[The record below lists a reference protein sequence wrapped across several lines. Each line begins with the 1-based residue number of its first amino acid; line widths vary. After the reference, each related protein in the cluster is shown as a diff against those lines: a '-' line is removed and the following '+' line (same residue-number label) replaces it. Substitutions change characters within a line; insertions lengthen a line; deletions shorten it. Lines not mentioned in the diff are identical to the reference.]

1 MRDFLRIPTLTLLL
15 YQKYVKDTLEVP
27 PIAVF
32 HNTLFSRKKELLLV
46 SFLRWPSYQ
55 SPNLTSLNANFL
67 QQAVEKSL
75 LGGCAKGAKREE
87 RFAPP
92 SRGLPGIVGHPR
104 GVSPWESGV
113 LEFSNTPLK
122 YTPNRKF
129 KHCIFLVGLWV
140 QVQSVGRS
148 KGAKR

>member
-1 MRDFLRIPTLTLLL
+1 MREGSKARR
-15 YQKYVKDTLEVP
+15 
-27 PIAVF
+27 AVC
-32 HNTLFSRKKELLLV
+32 
-46 SFLRWPSYQ
+46 
-55 SPNLTSLNANFL
+55 SP
-67 QQAVEKSL
+67 
-75 LGGCAKGAKREE
+75 LG
-87 RFAPP
+87 
-92 SRGLPGIVGHPR
+92 GLPGIVGRPR

-140 QVQSVGRS
+140 QVQSVGRP